1 MVGWLYNDLPRSA
14 AAVWCRASRAECVAA
29 RSQSDGYPRMPNR
42 PPLQRFKSDMPQ
54 IPGVSAQT
62 PARTQPGF
70 KPVRL
75 LGFLSALVFCLLLV
89 RWAMLPRVPEAS
101 PVAPTPKIDIPPPAA
116 DANVALPHATEL
128 QPGIAS
134 VDEMARPWT
143 SKDFFYKNR
152 LSGENLPAVLVRLPG
167 SANQPASYWAFS
179 VKAPFGN
186 CTLEYVADIE
196 KLRTDYGFR
205 AAKHPMVGNPCSRA
219 VFDPLKMMNIPGGAW
234 VRGAIAQGSDL
245 RPPLGIEIEIR
256 GKQIMAA
263 RME

>member
-1 MVGWLYNDLPRSA
+1 
-14 AAVWCRASRAECVAA
+14 
-29 RSQSDGYPRMPNR
+29 MPDR
-42 PPLQRFKSDMPQ
+42 PPSQRFKTDMPQ

-62 PARTQPGF
+62 PPRTPPGF

-75 LGFLSALVFCLLLV
+75 IGFLATLVFCLLLV

-101 PVAPTPKIDIPPPAA
+101 PAAPTPQIDIPPPAA
-116 DANVALPHATEL
+116 DVNAALPHATEL

-134 VDEMARPWT
+134 VDEMAQPWT

-152 LSGENLPAVLVRLPG
+152 LSGENLPAVLVRLPVG
-167 SANQPASYWAFS
+167 SASQPASYWAFS

-205 AAKHPMVGNPCSRA
+205 AARHPMVGNPCSRA
-219 VFDPLKMMNIPGGAW
+219 VFDPLKMMNIPGGVW

-245 RPPLGIEIEIR
+245 RPPLGIEIEIHGR
-256 GKQIMAA
+256 QIMAA